1 MGVRILALVLAVGV
15 SVPAAGQHPDEPAEE
30 PATAASGPVDEPVE
44 GPATVASSPRRAG
57 TGSAATPRARRL
69 EVSGSWRFRPETRR
83 DVGFDPRADEAYVLS
98 RLRVRL
104 TARLTDTLL
113 AVAEMQDSRSPGLAA
128 SRPSLRDPADLH
140 QGYVD
145 IGAAD
150 GAVRARVGR
159 QEMPYGAER
168 ILSRNNWRNTGRSF
182 DAVRLFLRRR
192 HAGLDLFGAA
202 EVRREP
208 AGLNPFHELGDLY
221 GAYGWLEP
229 RTGVRVESYLL
240 RRSLDVAYHRG
251 EAAGPERRR
260 TIGVRVVRQAP
271 TGLDLV
277 TEAAWQ
283 GGRSGPGRIGA
294 WFGSVVAAWTIDA
307 QMRPSISVEFT
318 EASGDRDAADGLSA
332 TFDPMYPTGHQ
343 HSGFADLFSARN
355 LREMRVGFAVQPTAR
370 TSLRV
375 DVRNFDLSTP
385 GDGLYAPSLRQI
397 VPSHPGGRATR
408 VGVEVDLT
416 LRVQLNER
424 LLLGGGY
431 GHLAPGAVIR
441 ERTPGGVSRYPYGFL
456 VVDF

>member
-1 MGVRILALVLAVGV
+1 MGVRIFALALAVGV
-15 SVPAAGQHPDEPAEE
+15 SAPAAGQHLDAPAEE
-30 PATAASGPVDEPVE
+30 PAAAAASPQRADT
-44 GPATVASSPRRAG
+44 GPAARPRDRRWEIGG
-57 TGSAATPRARRL
+57 TWRL
-69 EVSGSWRFRPETRR
+69 RPEARH
-83 DVGFDPRADEAYVLS
+83 DVGFDPGADEAYVLS

-104 TARLTDTLL
+104 TARPTDALL

-145 IGAAD
+145 VGAA
-150 GAVRARVGR
+150 GGVVRVRVGR

-182 DAVRLFLRRR
+182 DAVRLFLQRRR
-192 HAGLDLFGAA
+192 GGVDLFGAA

-208 AGLNPFHELGDLY
+208 AGFNPFHELGSLY

-229 RTGVRVESYLL
+229 WTGVRVESYLL
-240 RRSLDVAYHRG
+240 RRSLDAGRDRG
-251 EAAGPERRR
+251 AAVGPERRR
-260 TIGVRVVRQAP
+260 TIGVRVVREAP
-271 TGLDLV
+271 TGLNLA

-283 GGRSGPGRIGA
+283 GGRSGPKSIGA
-294 WFGSVVAAWTIDA
+294 WFGSVVAAWTVDA
-307 QMRPSISVEFT
+307 RLRPSIAVEFT
-318 EASGDRDAADGLSA
+318 EASGDRDATDDLSS

-343 HSGFADLFSARN
+343 HSGFADLFGARN
-355 LREMRVGFAVQPTAR
+355 LRELRVGFAVQPTTR
-370 TSLRV
+370 TSFRV
-375 DVRNFDLSTP
+375 DVRHFGLSTP

-397 VPSHPGGRATR
+397 VPSHAGGRATR

-416 LRVQLNER
+416 LRVRFNEN
-424 LLLGGGY
+424 LLAGSGY